1 MTDVFLQISW
11 NMFIYH
17 PSSHPSPRPHPKN
30 SGIAFQ
36 LWPPSQKCDVE
47 LFLKICSSFYFFSHQ
62 DRRPCTSGLVFSPS
76 KPRGWCCGNG
86 FSSWGWCGMPGRGWG
101 LLPAAVFS
109 SFPGCSLMADPTLL
123 EGGQVRGNDF
133 EIVYVVAYLSQFD
146 HSRLLVSSKDSWIWV
161 TTKRQA

>member
-1 MTDVFLQISW
+1 MKHVHLPSLQPPKPPAPPQKLRDC
-11 NMFIYH
+11 F
-17 PSSHPSPRPHPKN
+17 SPLTSFVP
-30 SGIAFQ
+30 
-36 LWPPSQKCDVE
+36 QKCDVE

-76 KPRGWCCGNG
+76 KPRGWCCRNG
-86 FSSWGWCGMPGRGWG
+86 FSSWGWCRMPGRGWG